1 MVGSIGNTILSG
13 QGSNS
18 ITVKWPFS
26 SIHSGVVGNICVFA
40 NTSCGITAP
49 SCKNISV
56 QLIAPV
62 RPSTISGNSKSCPGN
77 IEMYSI
83 ANVYRADSYNWT
95 APTGATITGGQGT
108 NVITVS
114 FDPLFVGGDLTVSAS
129 NGCGTSPN
137 RVKTLSRSILSAPG
151 QIAGPKNGNCGGTNV
166 TYSCPLQNGATSYT
180 WSTTAGIM
188 ITSGQGT
195 NSITVDFLGT
205 FVNGSISVYGSNSC
219 GNGASRN
226 LSVTG
231 APEKPGT
238 ITGPTVLCT
247 NGNYVF
253 DVAVVAGTTNYIWT
267 VPSHLFITSGQ
278 GTKTINVLAGSIPK
292 PSYSINVKASNG
304 CGTSA
309 ASKLE
314 NMSTVICTR
323 VAGNSFTNI
332 STYPNPA
339 HELINIAMTSEENR
353 NANLI
358 ILDVLGKVI
367 YSAGMDLLAGENKV
381 QVDCSTWAKGVYF
394 VQVRSNDS
402 MLSETIVVE

>member
-1 MVGSIGNTILSG
+1 
-13 QGSNS
+13 
-18 ITVKWPFS
+18 
-26 SIHSGVVGNICVFA
+26 
-40 NTSCGITAP
+40 
-49 SCKNISV
+49 
-56 QLIAPV
+56 
-62 RPSTISGNSKSCPGN
+62 
-77 IEMYSI
+77 
-83 ANVYRADSYNWT
+83 
-95 APTGATITGGQGT
+95 
-108 NVITVS
+108 
-114 FDPLFVGGDLTVSAS
+114 
-129 NGCGTSPN
+129 
-137 RVKTLSRSILSAPG
+137 
-151 QIAGPKNGNCGGTNV
+151 
-166 TYSCPLQNGATSYT
+166 
-180 WSTTAGIM
+180 M

-267 VPSHLFITSGQ
+267 VPAHLQITSGQ
-278 GTKTINVLAGSIPK
+278 GTKTINVLNGSIPK

-304 CGTSA
+304 CGTSG

-314 NMSTVICTR
+314 NMSTVNCTR
-323 VAGNSFTNI
+323 LTGNSFTNI

-339 HELINIAMTSEENR
+339 HDLINIAMTSAENR

-394 VQVRSNDS
+394 VQVRSSDS
-402 MLSETIVVE
+402 SMSATIVVE